1 VSQWFNKL
9 PGFTRTPAGHERT
22 ILRLLPRVLVLGT
35 AALALPSLAVRALLV
50 LWPEVASASA
60 VTTID
65 IYGISLAIFHWAI
78 LCVVA
83 IAAFIV
89 MVMKGPAYVADPYPL
104 NDADTPD
111 DPTNGPRP

>member
-1 VSQWFNKL
+1 MSQWFNKL
-9 PGFTRTPAGHERT
+9 PGFPRTPAGHERT
-22 ILRLLPRVLVLGT
+22 ILRLLPRILLLGT
-35 AALALPSLAVRALLV
+35 AAVALPSLAVRVLLV

-60 VTTID
+60 VMTID

-104 NDADTPD
+104 NEADAPD
-111 DPTNGPRP
+111 DTGSGRRS